1 MALWIMGFG
10 GTVPL
15 GVLLAGPFA
24 KSYSTEVLLVGAVWA
39 LVLALFSSA
48 RSLREKGAPDD

>member
-15 GVLLAGPFA
+15 GVLVAGRFA
-24 KSYSTEVLLVGAVWA
+24 KRLDGGNARRRGLGAWCSRV
-39 LVLALFSSA
+39 VERS
-48 RSLREKGAPDD
+48 SLRAKGAPDD